1 MDKMKWNETK
11 ILIKS
16 DLNRLG
22 NINKWNSIKYLIN
35 NASFKITFW
44 FRIGS
49 YLQSH
54 KGFIY
59 KILYMFVLLIHKH
72 NQYLTGIQ
80 LPFGTKIGK
89 GLCFS
94 HFSCIVINRNC
105 VIGSNCT
112 IFQGVTIGSVRGP
125 KGGTP
130 IIGNNVAI
138 CAGAKIIG
146 KVNIGNNVIIGAGA
160 VVVNDISD
168 NSVAVGIPAKT
179 ISKNGKINTEY
190 YQIN

>member
-1 MDKMKWNETK
+1 MKWNETK

-80 LPFGTKIGK
+80 LPL
-89 GLCFS
+89 GLKLERDYVFLIFHVLS
-94 HFSCIVINRNC
+94 SIEIVLLE
-105 VIGSNCT
+105 VIVQY
-112 IFQGVTIGSVRGP
+112 F
-125 KGGTP
+125 K
-130 IIGNNVAI
+130 
-138 CAGAKIIG
+138 
-146 KVNIGNNVIIGAGA
+146 
-160 VVVNDISD
+160 
-168 NSVAVGIPAKT
+168 
-179 ISKNGKINTEY
+179 E
-190 YQIN
+190 